1 MKFLMELNL
10 RKALIIFG
18 SCVLFNLIV
27 SFGIY
32 YFFQFNIF
40 KNEAIKMSEYFS
52 KVISEKNIDLKIKK
66 EDIELN
72 ADSYLLE
79 NTGFPLELNSKNLI
93 YISKKADYADFSDKG
108 VLAILNSKELII
120 KIDGEFQNIPLVS
133 VLGNR
138 DEITI
143 NKETVKTFVESL
155 DLNGSGFL
163 KTLLGAMGMQKLI
176 LYVSEF
182 LWGYFLLT
190 LAIFYLLKF
199 SGYQP
204 EKELIRALAVAYYG
218 VFLVIE
224 VPVTYFKLPLNF
236 IHVFVLGFFTLGL
249 FLKFQLDQKL
259 KQTS

>member
-66 EDIELN
+66 EEIELN

-93 YISKKADYADFSDKG
+93 YISKNADYADFTDKE
-108 VLAILNSKELII
+108 VPAILNSKELII
-120 KIDGEFQNIPLVS
+120 KVDGEFQNIPLAS
-133 VLGNR
+133 ILGNR
-138 DEITI
+138 DEISI

-163 KTLLGAMGMQKLI
+163 NTLLGAMGMQKLI
-176 LYVSEF
+176 LYLGEF
-182 LWGYFLLT
+182 LWGYFVLT

-199 SGYQP
+199 SGYSP

>member
-10 RKALIIFG
+10 KKALIIFA
-18 SCVLFNLIV
+18 SCVLTNLIV

-52 KVISEKNIDLKIKK
+52 KVISEKNIELKIKK

-79 NTGFPLELNSKNLI
+79 NTGFPLELSSKNLI

-108 VLAILNSKELII
+108 VLAILNSKEIII
-120 KIDGEFQNIPLVS
+120 KVDGEFQNIPLAS

-163 KTLLGAMGMQKLI
+163 KTLLGAMAMQKLI

-182 LWGYFLLT
+182 LWGYLLLT
-190 LAIFYLLKF
+190 TAVFYLLKF

-204 EKELIRALAVAYYG
+204 EKELIRALAVVYYG
-218 VFLVIE
+218 VFIVIE
-224 VPVTYFKLPLNF
+224 VPVSYFKLPLNF
-236 IHVFVLGFFTLGL
+236 IHVFVLGFFALGF
-249 FLKFQLDQKL
+249 FLKFKLDQKI
-259 KQTS
+259 KQSS